1 MLNEPFIKFQL
12 GSEARNNVFTNI
24 MICCNIRS
32 HVFATSPL
40 NNFPEYHFHEKIG
53 ITENDSFSRIAFAC
67 NTRN

>member
-12 GSEARNNVFTNI
+12 GSEARNNMFTNI

-40 NNFPEYHFHEKIG
+40 NNFPEYHFHEK
-53 ITENDSFSRIAFAC
+53 NRD
-67 NTRN
+67 N